1 MNYELII
8 KPLAQIDIEESALWY
23 EQQKGGLGSVFLQAI
38 EDKLLIIKGSP
49 NLFEIKYKQIRQVF
63 LYRFPFSIHYI
74 IDMEIIFVL
83 AILHTNRN
91 PRIPLQRN
99 E

>member
-23 EQQKGGLGSVFLQAI
+23 EHRSVGLGLVFLQEI
-38 EDKLLIIKGSP
+38 EEKIFTIKQNP
-49 NLFEIKYKQIRQVF
+49 NLFEIKYKQIHQAF

-74 IDMEIIFVL
+74 IDEEIIFVL

-91 PRIPLQRN
+91 PEIMIQRN